1 MISVYFI
8 VFGTHLC
15 SSFSLRGYLADLYS
29 ERISV
34 IILKQRDYSELK
46 TTTQLTRIPADQSVP
61 SLVVILLH
69 LAPEDLKVY
78 WINCKPSNSQVK

>member
-1 MISVYFI
+1 M
-8 VFGTHLC
+8 
-15 SSFSLRGYLADLYS
+15 
-29 ERISV
+29 

-46 TTTQLTRIPADQSVP
+46 TTTQLTRIPDDQSVA

>member
-1 MISVYFI
+1 MF
-8 VFGTHLC
+8 FFLTKW
-15 SSFSLRGYLADLYS
+15 GYLADLYS

-46 TTTQLTRIPADQSVP
+46 TTTQLTRIPDDQSVA